1 MASATNTGDGVVKM
15 MIYSDEQLIGQ
26 FQRKRSDFDGRLRTD
41 PSFDLNRLAEVDRLC
56 STKPVSDHI
65 LKLKKVIWLCGDRTK
80 NFIDTK

>member
-41 PSFDLNRLAEVDRLC
+41 PSFDFDRPSEGDRLC
-56 STKPVSDHI
+56 SPKPASDQI
-65 LKLKKVIWLCGDRTK
+65 LKLNKVIWLCGDRTK
-80 NFIDTK
+80 NFIVTR